1 MSLTRID
8 NLKQRGRRY
17 FLSLIPYRKPI
28 NNGIDF
34 SVLDEK
40 EAGIISKRMKMTD
53 DEWIQRFP
61 CFNVKYKTWQEITGE
76 REVIKKSKRKI

>member
-1 MSLTRID
+1 MYQKID
-8 NLKQRGRRY
+8 ILKQRGRRF

-28 NNGIDF
+28 YNSIDF

-40 EAGIISKRMKMTD
+40 DAVKLVKRMRLTE
-53 DEWIQRFP
+53 DEYIQRFP